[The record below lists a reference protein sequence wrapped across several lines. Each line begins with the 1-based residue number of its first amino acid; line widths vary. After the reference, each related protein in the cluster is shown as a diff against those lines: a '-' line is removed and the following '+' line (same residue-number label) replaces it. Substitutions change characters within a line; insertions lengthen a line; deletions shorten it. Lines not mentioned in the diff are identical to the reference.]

1 MADPVIEEIHQTRRA
16 ISDRF
21 NGDIGAIAADA
32 AARQSSSGHPVWKP
46 EAPNKRATSDRG
58 LGGRRYTPRPPPP
71 RRGGG
76 SGVFKTSAGVE
87 CPPRPLSP
95 GPPPGVAAGALV
107 RLLHATR

>member
-58 LGGRRYTPRPPPP
+58 VGGGGGRGGPPPP
-71 RRGGG
+71 PPGGVWAAGPNPPPTPPRGG
-76 SGVFKTSAGVE
+76 
-87 CPPRPLSP
+87 
-95 GPPPGVAAGALV
+95 V
-107 RLLHATR
+107 R

>member
-46 EAPNKRATSDRG
+46 EAPNKR
-58 LGGRRYTPRPPPP
+58 PN
-71 RRGGG
+71 RGG
-76 SGVFKTSAGVE
+76 
-87 CPPRPLSP
+87 
-95 GPPPGVAAGALV
+95 V
-107 RLLHATR
+107 R

>member
-46 EAPNKRATSDRG
+46 EAPK
-58 LGGRRYTPRPPPP
+58 P
-71 RRGGG
+71 RRGALNVGHTTHFAG
-76 SGVFKTSAGVE
+76 SE
-87 CPPRPLSP
+87 LRE
-95 GPPPGVAAGALV
+95 
-107 RLLHATR
+107 

>member
-58 LGGRRYTPRPPPP
+58 LGGPRGSGGPPKP
-71 RRGGG
+71 RGGG
-76 SGVFKTSAGVE
+76 GKGGGTPTKPGGGLGGGSVSFG
-87 CPPRPLSP
+87 RP
-95 GPPPGVAAGALV
+95 
-107 RLLHATR
+107 

>member
-58 LGGRRYTPRPPPP
+58 VWGGGGGPPPP
-71 RRGGG
+71 ILGRRLGTD
-76 SGVFKTSAGVE
+76 K
-87 CPPRPLSP
+87 
-95 GPPPGVAAGALV
+95 
-107 RLLHATR
+107 

>member
-46 EAPNKRATSDRG
+46 EAPNK
-58 LGGRRYTPRPPPP
+58 P
-71 RRGGG
+71 RRGALNVGHTTHFAG
-76 SGVFKTSAGVE
+76 SE
-87 CPPRPLSP
+87 LRE
-95 GPPPGVAAGALV
+95 
-107 RLLHATR
+107 

>member
-58 LGGRRYTPRPPPP
+58 VGGAAAAGRPPTP
-71 RRGGG
+71 RGGG
-76 SGVFKTSAGVE
+76 GRG
-87 CPPRPLSP
+87 
-95 GPPPGVAAGALV
+95 G
-107 RLLHATR
+107 

>member
-58 LGGRRYTPRPPPP
+58 VGGGGARPRPPPP
-71 RRGGG
+71 PGGG
-76 SGVFKTSAGVE
+76 GA
-87 CPPRPLSP
+87 PAR
-95 GPPPGVAAGALV
+95 PPPPPTPRSEVA
-107 RLLHATR
+107 RLLGASGFQTGWPDDD